1 MVSLLPMRNDFIAG
15 LYRTHPLFIAQDQ
28 ILGWWFD
35 QGMLA
40 FVKMYYWPAF
50 VAGSAD
56 NIVDLFK
63 PQTYSI
69 CRV

>member
-1 MVSLLPMRNDFIAG
+1 MNPFKLQEDIMC
-15 LYRTHPLFIAQDQ
+15 
-28 ILGWWFD
+28 WWFD
-35 QGMLA
+35 QGMLT
-40 FVKMYYWPAF
+40 FVKIYYWPAF

-56 NIVDLFK
+56 NIIDLFK

>member
-1 MVSLLPMRNDFIAG
+1 MVNLLHTKNNIED
-15 LYRTHPLFIAQDQ
+15 LYRTHPFFILQDQ
-28 ILGWWFD
+28 VFG
-35 QGMLA
+35 
-40 FVKMYYWPAF
+40 YWHEQMVLTFIKLWYFPNF

-69 CRV
+69 CKV

>member
-1 MVSLLPMRNDFIAG
+1 MVNLSHTKSDIEE
-15 LYRTHPLFIAQDQ
+15 LYKTHPFFMAQDYLFGFWYDMWV
-28 ILGWWFD
+28 LG
-35 QGMLA
+35 

-56 NIVDLFK
+56 NIADLFK

-69 CRV
+69 CR

>member
-1 MVSLLPMRNDFIAG
+1 MNPFKLQEDIMC
-15 LYRTHPLFIAQDQ
+15 
-28 ILGWWFD
+28 WWFD

-40 FVKMYYWPAF
+40 FVKIYYWPAF